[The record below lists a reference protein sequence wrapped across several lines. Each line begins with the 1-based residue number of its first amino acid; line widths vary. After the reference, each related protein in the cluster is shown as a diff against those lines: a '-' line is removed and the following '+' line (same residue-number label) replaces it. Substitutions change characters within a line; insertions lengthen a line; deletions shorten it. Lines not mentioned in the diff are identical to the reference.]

1 MDRTVS
7 ETLLALGKDQVDALF
22 AIYDQEPVMD
32 DAEFMPLIEAVLT
45 TFETHGL
52 SCEETDILWDRAY
65 RIYDRLCKGAEPES
79 TFEENRDLMRSY
91 LLGPRRLIKRKRR

>member
-1 MDRTVS
+1 MGGTDS
-7 ETLLALGKDQVDALF
+7 ETLITLGKAQVDGLF
-22 AIYDQEPVMD
+22 TLYEQEPVMD
-32 DAEFMPLIEAVLT
+32 DSEFMPLLEAVLT

-52 SCEETDILWDRAY
+52 AQSEMDGLWEYAF

-91 LLGPRRLIKRKRR
+91 LKGPRRLKKRKR